1 MPAGRVLRFD
11 GIKGR
16 GLIAPEEG
24 GEAIT
29 MHANDLK
36 GDKYLFTPGAQVS
49 YDIEH
54 GDHGSKAVNVKLLG
68 GGSPKILYALPGEMR
83 AEENTAGDVLSM
95 DEFIQEVT
103 ELIIRSMS
111 TLSAEQ
117 IMELR
122 THLARYARSHKWIE
136 E

>member
-1 MPAGRVLRFD
+1 MPAGKVLRFD

-16 GLIAPEEG
+16 GLITPEEG
-24 GEAIT
+24 GAAIT
-29 MHANDLK
+29 VHANDLQ
-36 GDKYLFTPGAQVS
+36 GDKYMFRPGAAVS

-54 GDHGSKAVNVKLLG
+54 GDHGSKAVNVRLLDG
-68 GGSPKILYALPGEMR
+68 DSPAILYALPGEMR
-83 AEENTAGDVLSM
+83 DEESTSGDVLSM

-122 THLARYARSHKWIE
+122 THLARFARSHKWIQE
-136 E
+136 